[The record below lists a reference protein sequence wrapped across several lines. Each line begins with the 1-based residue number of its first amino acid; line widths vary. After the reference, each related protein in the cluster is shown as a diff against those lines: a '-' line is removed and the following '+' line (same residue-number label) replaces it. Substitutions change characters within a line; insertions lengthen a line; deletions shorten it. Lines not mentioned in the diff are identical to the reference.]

1 MTISTPAAEE
11 LAALTASLEDEY
23 GDSARWLAA
32 HALLQLDAAKI
43 QEQAAQMTW
52 QSRIIYQLGHC
63 YVQKVH
69 QIRQLRQE
77 RDNAQAALRVA
88 CHLLH
93 AANRRIKALERERER
108 GA

>member
-11 LAALTASLEDEY
+11 LAALTASLQDEY

-52 QSRIIYQLGHC
+52 QSHIIYQVGDRCVKLLRLLL
-63 YVQKVH
+63 KT
-69 QIRQLRQE
+69 RQE
-77 RDNAQAALRVA
+77 RDNAQAALLVA
-88 CHLLH
+88 CQLLH